1 MDIINPYIHGGESVP
16 FDGFGNASRSFNGTS
31 DYLDLGDSDD
41 FSFGDGS
48 NDLPFSI
55 SVWVKLDDMTGSNK
69 SIISKLNAITD
80 GEYLLFYNSSNEEFR
95 FSIYDGSQTAWI
107 RARSSVINNENE
119 WYHLVVTYDGSK
131 LQSGLKMY
139 INGSLD
145 TLNDSSDTYYG
156 VENTIA
162 PLQVGTYDSTNYFE
176 GNIADVRLYDAELS
190 SSDVSELYSGTNVT
204 TNLVGHWI
212 KDTPSLLDHAGNN
225 DATNYGSKFS
235 YNNPSPA
242 VEFGSMSRIFNGNS
256 DHVDLGNSTDFSFSD
271 TVQDE
276 PFSLCAWI
284 KCDSNSK
291 FRVLSKDNGAGNSHE
306 WLLATDAAGLLTIYL
321 VDGGTFRGR
330 RYTTSPL
337 PENEWVHVASTYDG
351 SGGTNFRLGLK
362 LYVNGVQVD
371 DTDHGTASGYDAME
385 ASTNNKVFI
394 GRWSTTYSDGKIADA
409 RIYDAEL
416 SSTDISD
423 IYNGTNVT
431 TNLIGHWL
439 TNNDDADDYAGTN
452 DGTNY
457 GSTYSYDNPNALVE
471 YGGASRNFTG
481 SSQYVDLGNV
491 LDNVFT
497 GTGKQWSFTAWVKAD
512 TLNDRLIF
520 SKWHNTLTERAY
532 FIRITSSGDLA
543 FNFSSDGTTN
553 NRWGKVTNTS
563 PIGIGSWHHVA
574 VSYDQTATGNYL
586 RLWVDGVEDT
596 NPTDYLH
603 AGTVTSIYDGNA
615 TIQISGINGTNSQDF
630 DGKIADVRVYD
641 TDLSST
647 EVYELYKGVDH
658 RTNLIGQWLTNSD
671 DVEDKAG
678 TNDGTNNG
686 STYSTDSPL

>member
-145 TLNDSSDTYYG
+145 TLNDSSGTYYG

-190 SSDVSELYSGTNVT
+190 SSDVSELYAGTNVT

-337 PENEWVHVASTYDG
+337 PENEWVHVVSTYDG

-385 ASTNNKVFI
+385 ASTTNKVFI

-416 SSTDISD
+416 SSSDISD
-423 IYNGTNVT
+423 LYNGTNVT

-471 YGGASRNFTG
+471 YGGASRAFNG
-481 SSQYVDLGNV
+481 SSNYTDLGNDTSLDITDKIGMSFWVRPDLAHNGAILSKWTAGGGDNNSYTVYLGQDQGNTKITFILQPALGVGGNSHTRCDGSISLSTTEWSHVACIFDGSSMQLYVNGV
-491 LDNVFT
+491 LDNSV
-497 GTGKQWSFTAWVKAD
+497 SFTD
-512 TLNDRLIF
+512 TIKVTTKKLLIGKLRE
-520 SKWHNTLTERAY
+520 SDAAY
-532 FIRITSSGDLA
+532 A
-543 FNFSSDGTTN
+543 FN
-553 NRWGKVTNTS
+553 
-563 PIGIGSWHHVA
+563 
-574 VSYDQTATGNYL
+574 GN
-586 RLWVDGVEDT
+586 
-596 NPTDYLH
+596 
-603 AGTVTSIYDGNA
+603 
-615 TIQISGINGTNSQDF
+615 
-630 DGKIADVRVYD
+630 IADVRLYD
-641 TDLSST
+641 SDLTST

-658 RTNLIGQWLTNSD
+658 RTNLIGQWLTNSKD
-671 DVEDKAG
+671 IEDKEG
-678 TNDGTNNG
+678 TNDGNDNG